1 MMWVC
6 ALLLPFADAAT
17 LNDKVSPVQKVLEL
31 LDDLKAKVQG
41 DLAKEEIMMDEYTKW
56 CDAEENAKTDA
67 ITSSTRTINDLGATI
82 EESTGS
88 ISTLAAEIDELA
100 GKISTSEADLA
111 AATSIRN
118 EERSAFDAN
127 EKELL
132 DTSDSL
138 ERALVLIKRGETGF
152 LQSKDGSEVM
162 KRLVAGLK
170 PIVDASWITSAE
182 KAKVNALLQSQSDDD
197 DLSLKEGEGEAPG
210 IVETLTDLRE
220 KAKESLSKARRAEME
235 QNHQYEMLKQSI
247 EMELGNMKERMST
260 AQVER
265 ASTEET
271 MHAATADLEETKKSK
286 ATDEAYL
293 EDLKVDCATKSK
305 EWDERQKT
313 VTEELGAIAKAKEIL
328 SDGVKVFLQERS
340 SNDASKRDEVTKILR
355 NLAKNSHEFAFSQ
368 LASEAQSDQFAKIK
382 GLIEGMIDR
391 LMKEAAEE
399 SDAKAFCDVEMDK
412 SRTKQSELSAKV
424 DMHAVRI
431 EKSESGIAKLKSA
444 IQTLQVEIADID
456 SGTKEA
462 TELRTKQKT
471 EFDETSA
478 EYKQSADAVANA
490 IQVLQSY
497 YSQGSFVQK
506 DAPEFGGAKS
516 DIGATII
523 SMLEVAESEFT
534 ELLAEAT
541 AAENQAVSAF
551 DKLAR
556 TAKTEEIKGKESE
569 VKSLEMSLLNYKEDK
584 ETTGKELDAVLKYLD
599 KLK

>member
-1 MMWVC
+1 M
-6 ALLLPFADAAT
+6 
-17 LNDKVSPVQKVLEL
+17 E
-31 LDDLKAKVQG
+31 
-41 DLAKEEIMMDEYTKW
+41 EYTKW
-56 CDAEENAKTDA
+56 CDAEENTKTDA
-67 ITSSTRTINDLGATI
+67 ITSATRTIKDLSATI
-82 EESTGS
+82 EEAT
-88 ISTLAAEIDELA
+88 
-100 GKISTSEADLA
+100 GKISTLSSEVDELAAKISSSEADLGS
-111 AATSIRN
+111 ATSIRN
-118 EERSAFDAN
+118 EERSAFEAN

-132 DTSDSL
+132 ETSDSL

-152 LQSKDGSEVM
+152 LQSKDGAEVM
-162 KRLVAGLK
+162 KRLAAGLR
-170 PIVDASWITSAE
+170 PIIDASWITSAE

-271 MHAATADLEETKKSK
+271 MHAAAADLEETKKSK

-293 EDLKVDCATKSK
+293 EDLKVDCATKVK

-313 VTEELGAIAKAKEIL
+313 VAEEMGAIAKAKEIL
-328 SDGVKVFLQERS
+328 SEGVTVFLQERS
-340 SNDASKRDEVTKILR
+340 SNDAEKRDEVTKILR
-355 NLAKNSHEFAFSQ
+355 SLAKNSQKFMFSQ
-368 LASEAQSDQFAKIK
+368 LASEAQSDAFAKIK

-391 LMKEAAEE
+391 LMKEAAEK

-412 SRTKQSELSAKV
+412 SRTKQRELSSKV

-456 SGTKEA
+456 AGNKEA

-497 YSQGSFVQK
+497 YSQGSFVQSSQ
-506 DAPEFGGAKS
+506 APELGGAKT
-516 DIGATII
+516 DIGSTII
-523 SMLEVAESEFT
+523 SMLV
-534 ELLAEAT
+534 
-541 AAENQAVSAF
+541 
-551 DKLAR
+551 
-556 TAKTEEIKGKESE
+556 
-569 VKSLEMSLLNYKEDK
+569 
-584 ETTGKELDAVLKYLD
+584 
-599 KLK
+599 